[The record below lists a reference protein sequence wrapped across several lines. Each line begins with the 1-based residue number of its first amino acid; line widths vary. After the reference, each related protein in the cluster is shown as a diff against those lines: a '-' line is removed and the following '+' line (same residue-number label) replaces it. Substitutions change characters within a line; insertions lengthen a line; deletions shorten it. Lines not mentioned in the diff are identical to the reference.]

1 MVGAICFLLLVSL
14 VVESV
19 LKWLSTYLEA
29 SVPYGATMALGVYFV
44 CDFVVVVLM
53 FCADI

>member
-1 MVGAICFLLLVSL
+1 
-14 VVESV
+14 VESV